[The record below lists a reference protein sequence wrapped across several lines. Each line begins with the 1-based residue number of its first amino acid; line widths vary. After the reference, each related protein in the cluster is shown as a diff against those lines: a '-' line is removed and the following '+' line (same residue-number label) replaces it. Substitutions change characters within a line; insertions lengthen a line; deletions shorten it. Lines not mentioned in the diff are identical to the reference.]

1 MSTINQANT
10 LAKDTGLPYLPPE
23 IILHCDK
30 FFTKYGLEA
39 FREATG
45 GVLTERQ
52 SFLASLAKADTVVP
66 SSAIEVEPVEE
77 PAEEFPEDYYSE
89 PATYPGQEEDEADE
103 AAWYRYDKWAEKD
116 TFYNDNNDYDDDGGW
131 PD

>member
-1 MSTINQANT
+1 MSTINQADT

-23 IILHCDK
+23 VILHCDK
-30 FFTKYGLEA
+30 FFTKCGLEA

-52 SFLASLAKADTVVP
+52 SFLASLAKADAVVP
-66 SSAIEVEPVEE
+66 SSAIEVEP
-77 PAEEFPEDYYSE
+77 AEEFPEDYYYESE
-89 PATYPGQEEDEADE
+89 RYPGQEADEADE

-116 TFYNDNNDYDDDGGW
+116 TFYNDDDNYDDDGGW

>member
-10 LAKDTGLPYLPPE
+10 LSEDTGLPYLPPE
-23 IILHCDK
+23 IILHCEK
-30 FFTKYGLEA
+30 FFTKPGLEA

-52 SFLASLAKADTVVP
+52 IFLASLAKADAVVP
-66 SSAIEVEPVEE
+66 AIEVE

-89 PATYPGQEEDEADE
+89 PDTYPGQEEDKADE
-103 AAWYRYDKWAEKD
+103 AAWYRYYKWAEKD
-116 TFYNDNNDYDDDGGW
+116 TFYNDENDYDDDGGW